1 MSLTFLQV
9 KNAKPLAKIIGDGK
23 LHNKVVYIDP
33 NTTEIDEVNNFS
45 KLRIPNNC
53 SFQIIPDTTHERDI
67 LYITGAS
74 GSGKS
79 TFTRKYV
86 EQYKKKYKDREVYL
100 FSHLKDDPSLD
111 SVKPKRFKMES
122 SLYENP
128 LKVEELADSCV
139 IFDDCECQPDKKIR
153 EAVLSIMNQV
163 LEVGRHYNIT
173 ALITN
178 HLPSDRNNTR
188 RVLNEVMI
196 FTYFPASAGGKIKY
210 VLQNYLDVDEKK
222 IKYFKRINSR
232 WLCIRKHYPQCW
244 ISQHELGLLNQDSD
258 DEK

>member
-86 EQYKKKYKDREVYL
+86 EQYKKNIKTEKYIH
-100 FSHLKDDPSLD
+100 FH
-111 SVKPKRFKMES
+111 
-122 SLYENP
+122 
-128 LKVEELADSCV
+128 
-139 IFDDCECQPDKKIR
+139 I
-153 EAVLSIMNQV
+153 
-163 LEVGRHYNIT
+163 
-173 ALITN
+173 
-178 HLPSDRNNTR
+178 
-188 RVLNEVMI
+188 
-196 FTYFPASAGGKIKY
+196 
-210 VLQNYLDVDEKK
+210 
-222 IKYFKRINSR
+222 
-232 WLCIRKHYPQCW
+232 
-244 ISQHELGLLNQDSD
+244 
-258 DEK
+258 